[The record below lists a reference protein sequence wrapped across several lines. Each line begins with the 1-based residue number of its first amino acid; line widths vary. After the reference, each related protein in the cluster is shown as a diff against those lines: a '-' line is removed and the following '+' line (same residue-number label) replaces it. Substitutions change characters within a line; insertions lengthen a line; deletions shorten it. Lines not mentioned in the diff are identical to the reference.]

1 MTVKYNTDF
10 VLSFLCAYV
19 LLMATGKALNLD
31 MSTFIYIFCLIIM
44 ISNTIFLL
52 HKYKYLDKN
61 LILFF
66 LIIII
71 LTVVNVLVNNLGYIE
86 LVKIIGTKM
95 FFFIGTLSVIKKKST
110 STKTKYQLLILMGAP
125 LIIVILQML
134 HFIDSQSSEGL
145 SNDFSDVGI
154 SSIFVNKN
162 NAIFYFIALA
172 PFLYFLDYNK
182 KFIFLYLIFMA
193 LLFNTLGA
201 VVALF
206 MASAIVYFR
215 LSLKSLVFSIFIII
229 TLSIVVFLLAKI
241 GSPTIERLI
250 NAYTIS
256 IQLFNTYSFSE
267 ITELNFGEV
276 VQLTGSTDL
285 SLFFRIIHW
294 LDIFYYYCNAPFYNQ
309 LFGIGVD
316 NIQNISKIKLVAHN
330 DWLKM
335 LVEIGFLY
343 FITYL
348 IFILVVLKNIAK
360 IDRMVTLFFITI
372 LIYLFSDN
380 LITNFLSMSLFYY
393 FLGLIYKKS
402 NRHFQL

>member
-1 MTVKYNTDF
+1 VTVKYNTDF

-19 LLMATGKALNLD
+19 LLMATGKAFNLD
-31 MSTFIYIFCLIIM
+31 LSNFIYIFCVIII

-52 HKYKYLDKN
+52 YRYKYLDKF
-61 LILFF
+61 ILSLF

-71 LTVVNVLVNNLGYIE
+71 LIAVNILINSIGYID
-86 LVKIIGTKM
+86 LIKITGTQM
-95 FFFIGTLSVIKKKST
+95 FFFIGTLSAIKEKST
-110 STKTKYQLLILMGAP
+110 STKTKYQLLILMGVP
-125 LIIVILQML
+125 LIIVLLQML
-134 HFIDSQSSEGL
+134 HFIDSQPSEGL
-145 SNDFSDVGI
+145 TNDFSDVGI

-172 PFLYFLDYNK
+172 PFLYFLNYNK

-215 LSLKSLVFSIFIII
+215 LSLKSLVFSICITII
-229 TLSIVVFLLAKI
+229 LSIGVFLIARI
-241 GSPTIERLI
+241 GSPTIERLT
-250 NAYTIS
+250 NVYTVTN
-256 IQLFNTYSFSE
+256 QLLNTYYFSE
-267 ITELNFGEV
+267 ITDLNFGEV

-294 LDIFYYYCNAPFYNQ
+294 LDIFIYYCNAPFYNE

-316 NIQNISKIKLVAHN
+316 NIQNITKIQLVAHN

-360 IDRMVTLFFITI
+360 RDRMVTLFFITI
-372 LIYLFSDN
+372 LIYLFSEN

-393 FLGLIYKKS
+393 FLGLNYKKS
-402 NRHFQL
+402 KRHFQL

>member
-1 MTVKYNTDF
+1 
-10 VLSFLCAYV
+10 
-19 LLMATGKALNLD
+19 
-31 MSTFIYIFCLIIM
+31 
-44 ISNTIFLL
+44 
-52 HKYKYLDKN
+52 
-61 LILFF
+61 
-66 LIIII
+66 
-71 LTVVNVLVNNLGYIE
+71 
-86 LVKIIGTKM
+86 
-95 FFFIGTLSVIKKKST
+95 
-110 STKTKYQLLILMGAP
+110 MGAP

>member
-71 LTVVNVLVNNLGYIE
+71 LTVVNVLVNNMGYIE